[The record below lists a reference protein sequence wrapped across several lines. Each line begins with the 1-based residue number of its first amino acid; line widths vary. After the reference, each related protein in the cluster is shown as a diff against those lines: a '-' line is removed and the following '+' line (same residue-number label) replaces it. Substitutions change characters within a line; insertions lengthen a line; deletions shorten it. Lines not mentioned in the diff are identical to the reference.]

1 MILKRRKRITI
12 LHTSQQRAAGQATF
26 ELAIII
32 TFLAAVLVGIVD
44 VARIYSEHLA
54 VVHAAGVGARWA
66 TLDKDYKAC
75 SGYTDVR
82 TPVVQDLAQ
91 AVPPSHII
99 SVVTSTTSNPAA
111 YRVDVTYHH
120 DFLFGLVK
128 NVSSDFTA
136 GATMP

>member
-1 MILKRRKRITI
+1 MTLKRRKRTVI
-12 LHTSQQRAAGQATF
+12 SERRAGGQATV
-26 ELAIII
+26 ELAIVF
-32 TFLAAVLVGIVD
+32 TFLALLLAGIAD

-54 VVHAAGVGARWA
+54 VVHAAAVGARWA

-91 AVPPSHII
+91 AVAPSHII

-111 YRVDVTYHH
+111 YRVDITYHH
-120 DFLFGLVK
+120 DYLFGL
-128 NVSSDFTA
+128 
-136 GATMP
+136 